1 MKKADPP
8 LHIQIPSAGADQPSW
23 MRVGAIA
30 VIGFAVGIAWPR
42 LAGVR
47 LGPNAPVSSL
57 STSSGASSAA
67 ESSPPKATAVA
78 SASLVAPV
86 TPPPVSSATAT
97 AGGAPSAASPVGGA
111 TTVTVG
117 PGILLSCRTEGG
129 DTLKG
134 KACGPIPF
142 DAIALPRL
150 RRLSTC
156 AATPG
161 SEGRFSPKFQLD
173 FERNKLSVQ
182 LGTKNTVGNV
192 DSLSTCLGALFEK
205 VSINAVAHEHARYLL
220 QYNIVFAPAQAGAGS
235 GKPQGVAANTAAP
248 APAPATAAVTANDSA
263 GGGSGGEAK
272 IAWDVAIVR
281 DAPRTGSIVGRIQR
295 GTPVQILATENN
307 WYKVR
312 GGPSEGWL
320 YRGAIGR

>member
-1 MKKADPP
+1 M
-8 LHIQIPSAGADQPSW
+8 
-23 MRVGAIA
+23 
-30 VIGFAVGIAWPR
+30 
-42 LAGVR
+42 
-47 LGPNAPVSSL
+47 
-57 STSSGASSAA
+57 
-67 ESSPPKATAVA
+67 
-78 SASLVAPV
+78 
-86 TPPPVSSATAT
+86 
-97 AGGAPSAASPVGGA
+97 
-111 TTVTVG
+111 
-117 PGILLSCRTEGG
+117 
-129 DTLKG
+129 
-134 KACGPIPF
+134 
-142 DAIALPRL
+142 
-150 RRLSTC
+150 
-156 AATPG
+156 
-161 SEGRFSPKFQLD
+161 
-173 FERNKLSVQ
+173 SVQ

-220 QYNIVFAPAQAGAGS
+220 QYNIVFAPAQAGAGT
-235 GKPQGVAANTAAP
+235 GKPQGVAANTP
-248 APAPATAAVTANDSA
+248 APALAPATANDSA